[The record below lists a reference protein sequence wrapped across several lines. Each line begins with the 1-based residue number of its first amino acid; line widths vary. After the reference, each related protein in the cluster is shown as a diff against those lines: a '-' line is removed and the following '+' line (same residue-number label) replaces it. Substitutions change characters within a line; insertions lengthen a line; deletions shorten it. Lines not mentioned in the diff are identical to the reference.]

1 MNRAQ
6 FLAGLKGTAVKL
18 TPFTIPGFTEP
29 IYLKPVTMAEIKAE
43 LTKPDEPKEVRERL
57 AKDAYY
63 IERSIARVVRDEKGE
78 LLFDEKDD
86 AQMAQ
91 LKEVLDEN
99 GPEVN
104 RAIQEAR
111 EALQKPGKDEVD
123 PAGN

>member
-1 MNRAQ
+1 MDRAK

-18 TPFTIPGFTEP
+18 VPFTIPGFTEP

-43 LTKPDEPKEVRERL
+43 LTKPDEPKEVKDRL
-57 AKDAYY
+57 AKDQYY

-91 LKEVLDEN
+91 LKAVLDEN

-104 RAIQEAR
+104 RSIQEAR